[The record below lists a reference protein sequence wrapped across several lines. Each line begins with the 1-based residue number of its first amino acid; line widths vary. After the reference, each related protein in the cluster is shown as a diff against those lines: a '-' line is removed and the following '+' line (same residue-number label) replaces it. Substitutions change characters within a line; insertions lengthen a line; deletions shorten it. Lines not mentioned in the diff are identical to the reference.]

1 MMREDWVQVNIE
13 SVFKKLDNGK
23 EINQGWSPQCKNY
36 PSSSED
42 IWGVLKTTAIQ
53 KNEFWDHENKELPK
67 DKEARAHLEVK
78 AGDIILTCAGP
89 RNRCG
94 VACTVTKTRP
104 KLLLSGK
111 MYRFRPD
118 ERVMTTEFLTFFLQ
132 TQESWSEIDKMKT
145 GTSDSGLNLTQGR
158 FRKLPIKI
166 APLPEQRSIV
176 TKIEELFSDLD
187 KGVADLKKAQDQLKV
202 YRQSVLKKAFE
213 GDWEIK
219 LLEEVAKWGSGGTPS
234 RSNKSF
240 YSGNIPWIKT
250 GELGDKYISRSEEK
264 ITEEAIK
271 KSSAKIFPPGSV
283 AIAMYGA
290 TIGKTS
296 IFSNYLSTNQACAVA
311 QPIDGMVSE
320 YLYYYL
326 LSQKMDFIN
335 KGKGG
340 AQPNI
345 SQTILKKHPIPVPLK
360 EQQVKIVQMIESHL
374 SICDKVENNITESL
388 EKAEALRQ
396 SILKKAFEG
405 NLLTTQEIE
414 KCKTAS
420 DYEPASVLLE
430 KIKMK

>member
-1 MMREDWVQVNIE
+1 MMRKDIVMTVLSNHAEVIMGQSPPGNSYGSNKSGMPLLNGADDLTKTGIKP
-13 SVFKKLDNGK
+13 KKYTSAPK
-23 EINQGWSPQCKNY
+23 KTSKKNDILLCIRATIGNLQY
-36 PSSSED
+36 SDGVYCLGRGVAAIRLKNTTLNSEYL
-42 IWGVLKTTAIQ
+42 IWGLQNKIEYIKQRAKGTTIVGLR
-53 KNEFWDHENKELPK
+53 KE
-67 DKEARAHLEVK
+67 D
-78 AGDIILTCAGP
+78 LTG
-89 RNRCG
+89 
-94 VACTVTKTRP
+94 
-104 KLLLSGK
+104 
-111 MYRFRPD
+111 F
-118 ERVMTTEFLTFFLQ
+118 
-132 TQESWSEIDKMKT
+132 EIP
-145 GTSDSGLNLTQGR
+145 L
-158 FRKLPIKI
+158 FPIS
-166 APLPEQRSIV
+166 EQRAIV
-176 TKIEELFSDLD
+176 AKIEELFSDLD

-202 YRQSVLKKAFE
+202 YRQAVLKKAFE

-219 LLEEVAKWGSGGTPS
+219 LLDEVAKWGSGGTPS
-234 RSNKSF
+234 RSNKRF

-250 GELGDKYISRSEEK
+250 GELGDKYISSSEEK
-264 ITEEAIK
+264 ITDEAIK

-296 IFSNYLSTNQACAVA
+296 IFSNYLSTNQACAVG

-360 EQQVKIVQMIESHL
+360 EQQVKIIQMVESRL
-374 SICDKVENNITESL
+374 SICDKVGNYITESL

-405 NLLTTQEIE
+405 NLLSTKEIE

-420 DYEPASVLLE
+420 DYEPAEVLLK
-430 KIKMK
+430 KIKLEKK